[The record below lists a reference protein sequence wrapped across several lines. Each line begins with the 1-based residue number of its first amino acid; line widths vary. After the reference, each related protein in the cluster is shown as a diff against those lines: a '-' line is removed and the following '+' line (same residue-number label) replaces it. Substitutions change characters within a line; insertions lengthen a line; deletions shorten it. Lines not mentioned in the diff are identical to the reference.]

1 MIGKPI
7 NKINKAFSRIKPHF
21 NLYPLDVS
29 DPLYSRD
36 DSKVTDS
43 TTNSESQ
50 NVGVPEAEVESV
62 EDPLA
67 QLYQLDKIE
76 CTPLEKEALVLVTC
90 LLQNIEEYYVLQGQI
105 KEVLAKDAIVDTKI
119 KALMDALI
127 RGLIVEETF
136 L

>member
-1 MIGKPI
+1 M
-7 NKINKAFSRIKPHF
+7 
-21 NLYPLDVS
+21 
-29 DPLYSRD
+29 
-36 DSKVTDS
+36 TDS